1 MKKTY
6 INPKIRIVELRARH
20 LLSGSGPNG
29 GSQSNPGMSPSM
41 GSAPRFKVFYDEEDE
56 DF

>member
-6 INPKIRIVELRARH
+6 INPKIRIVELHARH
-20 LLSGSGPNG
+20 LLSGSGLTSDG
-29 GSQSNPGMSPSM
+29 QSNPKVS
-41 GSAPRFKVFYDEEDE
+41 SAPRFKVFYDEEDE

>member
-29 GSQSNPGMSPSM
+29 GSQSNPNMSPRMS
-41 GSAPRFKVFYDEEDE
+41 SAPRFMEVDDEYDDY
-56 DF
+56 

>member
-29 GSQSNPGMSPSM
+29 GSQSNPNMS
-41 GSAPRFKVFYDEEDE
+41 SAPRFKVFYDEEDE

>member
-6 INPKIRIVELRARH
+6 IIPKIIIVGLRPRH
-20 LLSGSGPNG
+20 LLSGSDGPTGN
-29 GSQSNPGMSPSM
+29 SQSNPNVS
-41 GSAPRFKVFYDEEDE
+41 SAPRFKVFYDEEEE

>member
-20 LLSGSGPNG
+20 LLSGSGPG
-29 GSQSNPGMSPSM
+29 ADSQSNPNMS
-41 GSAPRFKVFYDEEDE
+41 SAPRFKVFYDEEDE

>member
-6 INPKIRIVELRARH
+6 IIPKIIIVGLRPRH
-20 LLSGSGPNG
+20 LLSGSGPG
-29 GSQSNPGMSPSM
+29 PGSQTNPNVSG
-41 GSAPRFKVFYDEEDE
+41 APRFKVFYDEEE